1 METGFSPQ
9 QVSLNCPVCGTALQ
23 AEVYTVVD
31 VGLEPGLRGRLLRGR
46 LNTILCPVCG
56 AEGFIAAPLLYHDP
70 DRELL
75 VFLAPPEAE
84 MNDQEQ
90 QHLLGQ
96 LTNQVMARLPPERRK
111 GYLLLPKVVLTL
123 EGLIEAILQAEGVT
137 PEMMA
142 AHRARLELLD
152 RLLQAQ
158 GDEERLRQLV
168 EEADE
173 QIGFEFFAALGAY
186 IDALYQ
192 DGRPDEAFPLET
204 LREQLFALSS
214 YGRKLAARIAIGSPV
229 YPPLSREELLE
240 KILAAPTEQDLIELV
255 TWYRSGVDYLFF
267 QMLSERIEEA
277 RGAGRQQEA
286 EQLEALRGRLLSLTE
301 QLDEEARRELEKA
314 AALLRELLA
323 AHDAESFIRERLGEF
338 NEAFFIVLGAN
349 LQAADEAGDE
359 RMRQRLQQIGTLVL
373 QVAQE
378 KLPPQVR
385 LIRRLLAAPD
395 AAAVEALL
403 GENRSIVTEQLV
415 ALLRDLAQEA
425 GEEKTANRLREL
437 AEQTAAWLG
446 RA

>member
-1 METGFSPQ
+1 METGFPPQ
-9 QVSLNCPVCGTALQ
+9 RISLNCPVCGAALQ
-23 AEVYTVVD
+23 VELYTLVD
-31 VGLEPGLRGRLLRGR
+31 VGVRPELKGQLLRGR
-46 LNTILCPVCG
+46 LNTTLCPVCG
-56 AEGFIAAPLLYHDP
+56 SEGFIAAPLLYHDP
-70 DRELL
+70 DKELL

-84 MNDQEQ
+84 MDEQDQQ
-90 QHLLGQ
+90 RLIGH
-96 LTNQVMARLPPERRK
+96 LTNEILARLPPERRK

-123 EGLIEAILQAEGVT
+123 QGLVETILQAEGVT

-192 DGRPDEAFPLET
+192 DGRPDEAFPLEA
-204 LREQLFALSS
+204 LREQLLVLSS
-214 YGRKLAARIAIGSPV
+214 YGRKLAARMAIGSPEH
-229 YPPLSREELLE
+229 PPLSREELLE
-240 KILAAPTEQDLIELV
+240 KVLAASSEEELAELV

-267 QMLSERIEEA
+267 QMLAERIEEA
-277 RGAGRQQEA
+277 RRADREDEA
-286 EQLEALRGRLLSLTE
+286 KRLEELRERLLALTE
-301 QLDEEARRELEKA
+301 RLDEEARQELEKA
-314 AALLRELLA
+314 AALLRQLLA
-323 AHDAESFIRERLGEF
+323 APDAESFVRQRLQEF

-359 RMRQRLQQIGTLVL
+359 RMRQQLQQIGALVL
-373 QVAQE
+373 EVAQE

-385 LIRRLLAAPD
+385 LIRQLLAAPD

-403 GENRSIVTEQLV
+403 TENRSIVSEQLV
-415 ALLRDLAQEA
+415 ALMRDLGKETAV
-425 GEEKTANRLREL
+425 EETANRLREL
-437 AEQTAAWLG
+437 AEQTAAWLS